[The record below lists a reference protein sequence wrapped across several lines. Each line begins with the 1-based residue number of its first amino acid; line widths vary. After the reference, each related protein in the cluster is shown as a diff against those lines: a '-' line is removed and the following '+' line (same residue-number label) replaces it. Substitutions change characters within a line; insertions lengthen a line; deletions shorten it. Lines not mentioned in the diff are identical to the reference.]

1 MVISEPSCLVNDNVN
16 DQCSGYRGLTIIG
29 IVTLLIGSTKLVKS
43 GHIMNDFDPRDNR
56 EDVL

>member
-1 MVISEPSCLVNDNVN
+1 MVISVPSCLV
-16 DQCSGYRGLTIIG
+16 IG

-56 EDVL
+56 EDVVMMK